1 MSTDYFCSVHFI
13 LVTVY
18 GILHHDI
25 SFHNILMYCCNRP
38 HKATSEDEKQR
49 EVIIKEH
56 GYRHG
61 LLIDFDYADM
71 VSTRKQ
77 GMSSGDRTVSI
88 QTRHLVC

>member
-1 MSTDYFCSVHFI
+1 MSADYFCSVHFV

-18 GILHHDI
+18 GILHRDI

-38 HKATSEDEKQR
+38 CKATSEDEKQR
-49 EVIIKEH
+49 EAIIKEH
-56 GYRHG
+56 GYRRG

-71 VSTRKQ
+71 VSARKQ
-77 GMSSGDRTVSI
+77 GVSSGDRTVSI